1 MLETDNSYS
10 KKSRCFDKPYA
21 RNPLAKRVAVLNY
34 KYDGFKNLVMFLTDN

>member
-21 RNPLAKRVAVLNY
+21 RNPLAKRVAVLN
-34 KYDGFKNLVMFLTDN
+34 KNMIALKNLLGF